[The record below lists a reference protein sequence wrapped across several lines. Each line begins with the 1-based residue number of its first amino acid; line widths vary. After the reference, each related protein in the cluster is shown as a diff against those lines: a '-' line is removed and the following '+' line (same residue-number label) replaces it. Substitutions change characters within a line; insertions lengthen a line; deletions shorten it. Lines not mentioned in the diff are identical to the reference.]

1 MFGEM
6 RNALSITK
14 EIDILDHIYSLPTPE
29 DREKAMVRG
38 QKLAYVSP
46 IAYLTLL
53 PGIDP

>member
-38 QKLAYVSP
+38 L
-46 IAYLTLL
+46 
-53 PGIDP
+53 